1 MSKPRYW
8 WYDYVKKA
16 TIQSMNSKEPPATL
30 QESIAAIAVKK
41 ALDATRKKPRGKER
55 LELFDMVYRR
65 RKYNIPGAAIQMNI
79 SEGTAR
85 DWAREFMYTVAE
97 YAGFL

>member
-1 MSKPRYW
+1 MSRPRYW

-30 QESIAAIAVKK
+30 QESIAAVAVKK

-55 LELFDMVYRR
+55 LELFDIVYRR
-65 RKYNIPGAAIQMNI
+65 RKYNIPGAALQMNI

>member
-16 TIQSMNSKEPPATL
+16 TIQSMNSKESPATL

-65 RKYNIPGAAIQMNI
+65 RKYNIPGAALQMNI

-97 YAGFL
+97 YMGFL

>member
-16 TIQSMNSKEPPATL
+16 TIQSMNSKEPPTTL

-41 ALDATRKKPRGKER
+41 ALDATRKKPRGKAR

-65 RKYNIPGAAIQMNI
+65 RKYNIPGAALQMNI
-79 SEGTAR
+79 SEGAAR
-85 DWAREFMYTVAE
+85 DWVREFMYTVAE

>member
-1 MSKPRYW
+1 MLKPRYW

-65 RKYNIPGAAIQMNI
+65 RKYNIPGAALQMNI

>member
-16 TIQSMNSKEPPATL
+16 TIYSMNSKEPPDTL
-30 QESIAAIAVKK
+30 QQSIAAIAVKK
-41 ALDATRKKPRGKER
+41 ALDDTGKKYRAEER
-55 LELFDMVYRR
+55 LALFDMVYRR
-65 RKYNIPGAAIQMNI
+65 RKYNIPCAALQMNI

-97 YAGFL
+97 YMGFL

>member
-1 MSKPRYW
+1 MSRPRYW

-30 QESIAAIAVKK
+30 QEAMTAVAVKK
-41 ALDATRKKPRGKER
+41 ALDTTAEKDRGKER
-55 LELFDMVYRR
+55 LELFDIVYKR
-65 RKYNIPGAAIQMNI
+65 RKHNLPGAAMQMGI

-85 DWAREFMYTVAE
+85 DWAREYIYTVAE
-97 YAGFL
+97 NLGFL